1 MNSETLARATF
12 VLDRKTAEQL
22 AYLSDRLGVSRSEL
36 VRSVLAEPVDQMV
49 GLMGRVP
56 ENPSESDLRQLALEG
71 LESFER
77 AVDPELSMLRRLAG
91 VGSNG

>member
-71 LESFER
+71 LEAFER
-77 AVDPELSMLRRLAG
+77 AIDLELTMLRRVAG

>member
-12 VLDRKTAEQL
+12 VLDRRTAEQL

-56 ENPSESDLRQLALEG
+56 ENPSESDLRQLALAG